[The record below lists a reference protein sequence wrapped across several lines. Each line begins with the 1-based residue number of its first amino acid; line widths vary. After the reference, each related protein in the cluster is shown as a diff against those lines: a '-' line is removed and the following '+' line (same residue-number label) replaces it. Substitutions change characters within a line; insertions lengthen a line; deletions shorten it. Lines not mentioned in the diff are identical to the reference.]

1 MNLKHII
8 ASLFVA
14 CTVFTSCAVEEDE
27 IFDQPATLRA
37 DATAKAYNDI
47 LTGAQNGWVMEYY
60 PSSYQLYG
68 GFVVA
73 CKFNANGTVDVT
85 ADYATDS
92 KGSYTTNSLYQICH
106 TDGMTLSFDTYNE
119 VLHYLSD
126 PSYDHGAGKGD
137 GYEGDFDFSII
148 SCTSEKV
155 VLKGTKTGSVAEMY
169 PLKTTAEE
177 YLMQISKVQE
187 ESQSLSYITE
197 ITETTSVIYSM
208 SDQVLSYEYEQG
220 DEVISGDIPF
230 VFTTTGIKFF
240 ETQEIAGK
248 SVSELTWDG
257 KKFVSKDGF
266 VIEKYLNTMDVFM
279 NNTWY
284 MSDNLMSTGMLQY
297 WYTAYVNFLVPN
309 EFDITDAYLDFAQG
323 YAFMNYEGESE
334 GESYSGYLAY
344 SYETSGNVIALEAY
358 SYDSFTASLWS
369 TPFKYFFYPAW
380 DTFTVEIDDLQNPSY
395 ATLTTPS
402 GDQMILTIEPMYG
415 PFDLCKEQ

>member
-60 PSSYQLYG
+60 PSSYQTYG

-92 KGSYTTNSLYQICH
+92 DGSYTTSSLYQICQ

-126 PSYDHGAGKGD
+126 PSYEHGAGKGD

-148 SCTSEKV
+148 SCTSDKV

-177 YLMQISKVQE
+177 YLMQISKVRD
-187 ESQSLSYITE
+187 ESQSLSYITVIDE
-197 ITETTSVIYSM
+197 ETSVTYSL
-208 SDQVLSYEYEQG
+208 SEQVFSYQYKQG
-220 DEVISGDIPF
+220 DKELVGAIPF
-230 VFTTTGIKFF
+230 VYTTTGIKFF
-240 ETQEIAGK
+240 ESQEIAGK
-248 SVSELTWDG
+248 TVSELTWDG
-257 KKFVSKDGF
+257 QKFANSDGF
-266 VIEKYLNTMDVFM
+266 VIELYLNAMDIFM

-284 MSDNLMSTGMLQY
+284 MSDMLMDKYFSQY
-297 WYTAYVNFLVPN
+297 WAASYNTFIAPN
-309 EFDITDAYLDFAQG
+309 ELDFSSMYVTVQPG
-323 YAFMNYEGESE
+323 YLLLHHVSDLG
-334 GESYSGYLAY
+334 SGYLAY
-344 SYETSGNVIALEAY
+344 QMTTSGSAFSTAPY
-358 SYDSFTASLWS
+358 SYDTALTSMLWGYQQ
-369 TPFKYFFYPAW
+369 FQYLFYPFW
-380 DTFTVEIDDLQNPSY
+380 GETFTVEIDDLKNPSM
-395 ATLTTPS
+395 AILTNANGS
-402 GDQMILTIEPMYG
+402 QMALTIEPVYG
-415 PFDLCKEQ
+415 PFDASKQ